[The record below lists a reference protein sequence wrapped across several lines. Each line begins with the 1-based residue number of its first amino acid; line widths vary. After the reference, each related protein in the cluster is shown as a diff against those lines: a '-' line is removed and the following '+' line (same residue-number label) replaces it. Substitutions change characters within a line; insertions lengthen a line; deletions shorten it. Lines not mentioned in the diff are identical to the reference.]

1 MDRLTDV
8 LGSTSLGL
16 FLFALSAMVFAAS
29 GLLIGAI
36 FTFGKMGS
44 LDAKI
49 TALERVVGNQFHVIV
64 CLKSALEN
72 ALDYISKNSSADS
85 VLAKNWALAL
95 EVEASNLPHLVDE

>member
-1 MDRLTDV
+1 MHDLIEV
-8 LGSTSLGL
+8 FGSASSVIAILMI
-16 FLFALSAMVFAAS
+16 AAMIFGSS

-36 FTFGKMGS
+36 FAFGKIGS
-44 LDAKI
+44 LDAKPM
-49 TALERVVGNQFHVIV
+49 ALERVVANQCHVIV